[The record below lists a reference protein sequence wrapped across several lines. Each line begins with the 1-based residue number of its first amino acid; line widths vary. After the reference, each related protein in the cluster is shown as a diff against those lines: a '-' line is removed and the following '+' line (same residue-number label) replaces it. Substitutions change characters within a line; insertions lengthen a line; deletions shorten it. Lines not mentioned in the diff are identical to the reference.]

1 MDLGEDRTAGSSR
14 RGKLPSANSSILDAI
29 SWRQL
34 CIIVWRA
41 MPLPWRLI
49 AFPYGLI
56 VYRRLFAASD
66 TLKYLRAMHA
76 RQYSS
81 SFLFRLMRPRFH
93 RVVRLL
99 RAYGVEDQDEDQ
111 ADQQHAPQLGHPPPP
126 ADEHDPGASP

>member
-1 MDLGEDRTAGSSR
+1 MDLGEERTATSGS
-14 RGKLPSANSSILDAI
+14 GKLQSAGNILDAI
-29 SWRQL
+29 NWTQL

-66 TLKYLRAMHA
+66 SLKYLCAMHA

-81 SFLFRLMRPRFH
+81 SLLFRLMRPRLH
-93 RVVRLL
+93 KVVRLL
-99 RAYGVEDQDEDQ
+99 RAYGIEDQDDDQ
-111 ADQQHAPQLGHPPPP
+111 ADQRHAPQLGHSPPSVG
-126 ADEHDPGASP
+126 EHDPATGP

>member
-1 MDLGEDRTAGSSR
+1 MDLGDEQAAGSSGS
-14 RGKLPSANSSILDAI
+14 GKLQSASSILDAI
-29 SWRQL
+29 NWRQL

-99 RAYGVEDQDEDQ
+99 RAYGIEDQDEDQ
-111 ADQQHAPQLGHPPPP
+111 ADQRHTPPLGRQPPP
-126 ADEHDPGASP
+126 ADEHNPMASP